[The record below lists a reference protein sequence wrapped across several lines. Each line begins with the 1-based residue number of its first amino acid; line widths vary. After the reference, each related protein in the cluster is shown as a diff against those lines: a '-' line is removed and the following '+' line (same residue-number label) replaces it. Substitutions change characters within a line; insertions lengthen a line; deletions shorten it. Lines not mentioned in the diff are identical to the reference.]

1 MYTHFA
7 AFQALLYLL
16 FIFLRGQRLFERGGG
31 KEAKDTGHLLCGLKG
46 SCLKAMSKNT
56 QSGGFYSRAIPGLI
70 PPPPILWSSYTALN
84 QRTGWSVASERNV
97 KNWDIIPFPV
107 ETINKEG

>member
-31 KEAKDTGHLLCGLKG
+31 EEAKDTGHLLCGLKG

-56 QSGGFYSRAIPGLI
+56 QSGGFIGEQSQDSS
-70 PPPPILWSSYTALN
+70 PPPPTPN
-84 QRTGWSVASERNV
+84 FVV
-97 KNWDIIPFPV
+97 
-107 ETINKEG
+107 